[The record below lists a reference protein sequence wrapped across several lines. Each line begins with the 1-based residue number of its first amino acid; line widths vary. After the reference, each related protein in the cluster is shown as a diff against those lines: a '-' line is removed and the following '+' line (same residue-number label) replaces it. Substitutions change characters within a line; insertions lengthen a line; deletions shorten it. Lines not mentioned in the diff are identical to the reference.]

1 MKSLSVLILL
11 VLSSITYGQKVSKSE
26 RDLIGSG
33 PNSTPMKVIKVT
45 DSAELQILR
54 KKSIVITNPK
64 ARLWKKLSERML
76 ATVTNPETKG
86 VGIAAPQIGI
96 NRQLILVQRFD
107 KPEQT
112 FQTMINPT
120 ILHVSD
126 STWFRIEGCLSI
138 PIIREEVKRP
148 WEVTVSFTGLDGKQ
162 YSEKIYGFTAR
173 IFLHEFDHLNGKLFT
188 DY

>member
-64 ARLWKKLSERML
+64 ARHWKKLSERML

-138 PIIREEVKRP
+138 PIIREEVERP

-162 YSEKIYGFTAR
+162 YSETISGFTAR
-173 IFLHEFDHLNGKLFT
+173 IFLHEFDHLNGMLFT